1 MEKIKTLFVKYKE
14 IILYVVFGAL
24 TTLVNFVSYWVLEQV
39 FGNQGKIYL
48 FTNAAAWLISVIF
61 AYVTNKLFVFESRNL
76 KPGELVKE
84 AGEFLG
90 ARVLSFFIE
99 EGGMWLLV
107 DAVGMK
113 KYSFTVF
120 GITVTGQL
128 ISKVILAVAVVILNY
143 IFSKF
148 VIFRK
153 KDKV

>member
-1 MEKIKTLFVKYKE
+1 MEKIKALFVKYRE

-39 FGNQGKIYL
+39 FGNQGKTYL